1 MEITLQSG
9 LPEEHRPAA
18 ARLYWEAFGGKLGR
32 VMGPEPR
39 ALAYLDRVMRSDHV
53 ITAMAGDQLV
63 GLAGFKTPSGAFASG
78 NWRDMRMVYGRMGA
92 LWRLALLGA
101 LQSEV
106 DNDRFLIDGICVGRA
121 HRGQGIGRA
130 LIEALCDE
138 AARRGYPA
146 IRLEVI
152 DSNVRARSLYEQ
164 VGFRTIKHDELGLL
178 RHAFGF
184 SSAATMV
191 REIASA
197 RTIAGP

>member
-1 MEITLQSG
+1 MAIMLQAG
-9 LPEEHRPAA
+9 LPLRHRAAA

-39 ALAYLDRVMRSDHV
+39 ALAYLDRVMRGDHV
-53 ITAMAGDQLV
+53 ITAVDGDELV
-63 GLAGFKTPSGAFASG
+63 GLAGFKTPTGAFAGGS
-78 NWRDMRMVYGRMGA
+78 WRDMRLVYGRSGA
-92 LWRLALLGA
+92 LWRLALLSA

-106 DNDRFLIDGICVGRA
+106 DNDRFLIDGICVARA
-121 HRGQGIGRA
+121 HRGQGIGGT

-152 DSNVRARSLYEQ
+152 DTNIRARSLYERL
-164 VGFRTIKHDELGLL
+164 GFRTIKHDELGLL

-191 REIASA
+191 RDIASA

>member
-1 MEITLQSG
+1 MDVTLQPG
-9 LPEEHRPAA
+9 LPDEHRPAA

-32 VMGPEPR
+32 VMGPESR
-39 ALAYLDRVMRSDHV
+39 ALAYLDRVMRRDHV
-53 ITAMAGDQLV
+53 ITAMAGNQLV
-63 GLAGFKTPSGAFASG
+63 GLAGFKTPTGAFAGGS
-78 NWRDMRMVYGRMGA
+78 WRDMRRVYGRSGA
-92 LWRLALLGA
+92 LWRLALLAA

-106 DNDRFLIDGICVGRA
+106 DNDRFLVDGICVARS
-121 HRGQGIGRA
+121 HRGQGIGGA

-152 DSNVRARSLYEQ
+152 DTNIRARSLYERL
-164 VGFRTIKHDELGLL
+164 GFRTIKHDDLGLL

-191 REIASA
+191 RDIASGRA
-197 RTIAGP
+197 SA

>member
-106 DNDRFLIDGICVGRA
+106 DNDRFLIDGLCVAREV
-121 HRGQGIGRA
+121 RSLGIGTALLDAACDQARA
-130 LIEALCDE
+130 
-138 AARRGYPA
+138 RGYSA
-146 IRLEVI
+146 IRLDVV
-152 DSNVRARSLYEQ
+152 DTNWRARQLYERN
-164 VGFRTIKHDELGLL
+164 GFRVVRTSPLGLL

-184 SSAATMV
+184 KAALTMV
-191 REIASA
+191 RAV
-197 RTIAGP
+197 

>member
-106 DNDRFLIDGICVGRA
+106 DNDRFLIDGIAVTRDA
-121 HRGQGIGRA
+121 RGGGIGTA
-130 LIEALCDE
+130 LLGALCDE
-138 AARRGYPA
+138 GCARGYA
-146 IRLEVI
+146 SIRLEVI
-152 DSNVRARSLYEQ
+152 DSNWRAKALYERE
-164 VGFRTIKHDELGLL
+164 GFTALHTEKLGLL
-178 RHAFGF
+178 RHLFGF
-184 SSAATMV
+184 ESATTMV
-191 REIASA
+191 RVL
-197 RTIAGP
+197 